1 MVRKFSFAVLAVL
14 VFVGGLRANDE
25 ITAADLN
32 VAGIS
37 DVDNKVVE
45 AGLDV
50 DVEALA
56 NKTADKS
63 EQAVEAAFHSYGG
76 YNSYC
81 NSYSY
86 GYNYSC
92 YNPCYS
98 YSYCYTPVYYTYRP
112 VCYTTY
118 VQTYTPVY
126 TYCYSPSYTL
136 SSWGCH

>member
-1 MVRKFSFAVLAVL
+1 MFRKFSFAVLAVL
-14 VFVGGLRANDE
+14 LVVSGVRANE
-25 ITAADLN
+25 ELTAADID
-32 VAGIS
+32 VAAIS

-50 DVEALA
+50 DVDTLA
-56 NKTADKS
+56 NKKDGEVDRAI
-63 EQAVEAAFHSYGG
+63 EAGFYGHG
-76 YNSYC
+76 GHGGYC

-92 YNPCYS
+92 YTPCYS

-118 VQTYTPVY
+118 AYTPCY
-126 TYCYSPSYTL
+126 TPTYSLSY
-136 SSWGCH
+136 WGCY